1 MRTWLLS
8 LLLVGLM
15 TAGGF
20 QWWRANQLRANRIV
34 EIASVAP
41 DVGAE
46 DGAPVEVDD
55 GVAVAGEDEGEN
67 LVNAPETLVSLTNSN
82 PGSSVQNGAGAP
94 AAAPVA
100 ASDVTLVNAASPP
113 LEVERETPG
122 GAASETDAEAKRKA
136 VGLLEQAA
144 KVGTPLEQSILLT
157 QALRSGVL
165 DRATDEK
172 AYADLLEA
180 NKRGLLNPRSLDSFM
195 KMEVRKGDSLWL
207 ICKRI
212 EKEHQ
217 LRVEPGLIRLV
228 NSMASNAIYPGANLK
243 VPAQPL
249 SIYVKKS
256 RFRLE
261 VMLGN
266 VLIRRYA
273 VGTGKDNRTPEGK
286 FTIATRLKDPH
297 WYKPGVGK
305 LSPDH
310 PENILGTRWLGFAAK
325 DGFPD
330 AATFGVHGT
339 KEDQTIGTESSA
351 GCIRMHNADVEEL
364 FEWIAE
370 GTTVEIVP

>member
-8 LLLVGLM
+8 LLLVGLA

-20 QWWRANQLRANRIV
+20 QWWRSNQLRAHRAA
-34 EIASVAP
+34 EMAALAP
-41 DVGAE
+41 DASTDE
-46 DGAPVEVDD
+46 GAPVEVGE
-55 GVAVAGEDEGEN
+55 GVASADEGEHGN
-67 LVNAPETLVSLTNSN
+67 AVNVAETVVSRTNTN
-82 PGSSVQNGAGAP
+82 PGPVAGSDAAAAP
-94 AAAPVA
+94 AAPTAMRDPATETPAP
-100 ASDVTLVNAASPP
+100 L
-113 LEVERETPG
+113 VERETPG
-122 GAASETDAEAKRKA
+122 GASTETDLEARRKA
-136 VGLLEQAA
+136 TGLIEQAA

-157 QALRSGVL
+157 QALRTGHLEKAV
-165 DRATDEK
+165 DEK

-195 KMEVRKGDSLWL
+195 KMEVKKGDSLWL
-207 ICKRI
+207 LCKRI

-217 LRVEPGLIRLV
+217 LKVEPGLIRLV
-228 NSMASNAIYPGANLK
+228 NSMASNSIYPGANLK

-249 SIYVKKS
+249 TICVKKS
-256 RFRLE
+256 KFVLE

-266 VLIRRYA
+266 VMIRRYQ

-325 DGFPD
+325 EGFPD
-330 AATFGVHGT
+330 AATFGIHGT
-339 KEDQTIGTESSA
+339 KEDPTIGTEASA
-351 GCIRMHNADVEEL
+351 GCVRMHNADVEEL
-364 FEWIAE
+364 FEWVAE
-370 GTTVEIVP
+370 GTSVEILP

>member
-20 QWWRANQLRANRIV
+20 QWWRANQLRANRMV

-41 DVGAE
+41 DLGAE

-55 GVAVAGEDEGEN
+55 GVVMAGEGEGEN
-67 LVNAPETLVSLTNSN
+67 LVNAPETQVSLTNSN
-82 PGSSVQNGAGAP
+82 PDPSVRNGSGAP
-94 AAAPVA
+94 GAATDGA
-100 ASDVTLVNAASPP
+100 LVNDVNPP

-157 QALRSGVL
+157 QALHSGAL

-217 LRVEPGLIRLV
+217 LHVEPGLIRLV

-256 RFRLE
+256 KFRLE

-266 VLIRRYA
+266 VLIRRYG

-330 AATFGVHGT
+330 AATFGIHGT